1 MRSCCIV
8 AAILFVGCAKAGA
21 PGGGGGGGG
30 DQVDAGFGGGT
41 QDASHG
47 IMRPD
52 AEPGIDAARPIDAAP
67 IPDAPPGVQ
76 QVTLSQT
83 STSELVAGNAVACPA
98 TNVGTAANQY
108 YRVFDLPTLGITSD
122 FNVNT
127 VSFQVEDCE
136 SVNGDGT
143 QVSVRVGTYSGTIG
157 TTLQASAISIA
168 QSVAVQVPEVDED
181 FSATPPTTPG
191 ATVNQPIT
199 ATITA
204 GSKLIIEVD
213 APDGNNED
221 EFYIG
226 TNGSGQSAAGFV
238 SSPRCSPPGTTPT
251 DVNTLGTGVTDDIL
265 LTVTGTYQP

>member
-47 IMRPD
+47 IVRPD

-67 IPDAPPGVQ
+67 IPDARPGVQ

-83 STSELVAGNAVACPA
+83 TKTDLVADNAVACPA
-98 TNVGTAANQY
+98 THAGTAANQY
-108 YRVFDLPTLGITSD
+108 YRIFDLATLGITSD
-122 FNVNT
+122 FTVNT

-136 SVNGDGT
+136 SLDGDGT
-143 QVSVRVGTYSGTIG
+143 SVSVRVGTYTGTIG
-157 TTLQASAISIA
+157 TTLQANAIAIA
-168 QSVAVQVPEVDED
+168 QSVTAQVPEVDED
-181 FSATPPTTPG
+181 FDGDTTPG
-191 ATVNQPIT
+191 GTVNQPIT
-199 ATITA
+199 ATIAA

-213 APDGNNED
+213 APDGDEED
-221 EFYIG
+221 QFYIG
-226 TNGSGQSAAGFV
+226 TNGEGQSAAGFV

-251 DVNTLGTGVTDDIL
+251 DVNTLNTGFTDDL
-265 LTVTGTYQP
+265 LMTVTGTYQP